1 MNKELLNAIAY
12 LSEEK
17 GVSSDVI
24 CDSLEA
30 VLITAYKKEP
40 DANPTAEVTLNRTT
54 GDYQIQAA
62 KTVVDDVEDENI
74 EISLDKARLI
84 DPGYEVGDI
93 VNVDVTPANF
103 GRIAA
108 QAAKQVMI
116 QRLREAERNI
126 VYDEFSDR
134 MDDIITGIIQRIEN
148 KSVYVDLGKAEA
160 ILPASEQIPTETY
173 TVGQRIKCYVVEV
186 RKTTKGAQILVSRTH
201 PGLLKRLFELEVP
214 EIYEGVV
221 ELKSVAR
228 EPGRRSKVAVYS
240 RDENVDSVGACV
252 GPKGVRVQNIVS
264 ELQNEKI
271 DIVKWDEDP
280 AVYIANALSP
290 AQVISV
296 TVDEAEKS
304 SGVVVPDYQLS
315 LAIGK
320 AGQNARLAAKLTNWK
335 IDIKSES
342 QAAESFDD
350 DAPEA
355 AEADDMDVLSEMAL
369 PSDDDTTVPTEGE

>member
-12 LSEEK
+12 LAKEK
-17 GVSSDVI
+17 GVSPDVI

-40 DANPTAEVTLNRTT
+40 DANPTAEVELNRST
-54 GDYQIQAA
+54 GDYAIKAA
-62 KTVVDDVEDENI
+62 KTVVDEVEDPHT
-74 EISLDKARLI
+74 EIALDKARLI
-84 DPGYEVGDI
+84 DVNYEVGDV
-93 VNVDVTPANF
+93 VNVDVTPDNF

-134 MDDIITGIIQRIEN
+134 TDDIITGIIQRIEN
-148 KSVYVDLGKAEA
+148 RNVYVDLGKAEA
-160 ILPASEQIPTETY
+160 ILPASEQ
-173 TVGQRIKCYVVEV
+173 
-186 RKTTKGAQILVSRTH
+186 
-201 PGLLKRLFELEVP
+201 KRLFELEVP

-228 EPGRRSKVAVYS
+228 EPGRRSKIAVYS
-240 RDENVDSVGACV
+240 RDANVDSVGACV
-252 GPKGVRVQNIVS
+252 GPKGSRVQNIVS

-296 TVDEAEKS
+296 TVDEGEKS
-304 SGVVVPDYQLS
+304 SSVVVPDYQLS

-342 QAAESFDD
+342 QAAELAAQAEVPQDSEPADD
-350 DAPEA
+350 LDILSDLAMPA
-355 AEADDMDVLSEMAL
+355 AEEGAAD
-369 PSDDDTTVPTEGE
+369 TEGE

>member
-1 MNKELLNAIAY
+1 MNKELLNAIAF
-12 LSEEK
+12 LSKEK
-17 GVSSDVI
+17 GVSTDVI

-40 DANPTAEVTLNRTT
+40 EANPIADVELNRET
-54 GDYQIQAA
+54 GDYRIVAA
-62 KTVVDDVEDENI
+62 QTVVDEVENPHN
-74 EISLDKARLI
+74 EISLEDARKI
-84 DPGYEVGDI
+84 NPEYEVGDV
-93 VNVDVTPANF
+93 VNVDVTPDNF

-126 VYDEFSDR
+126 VYDEFYNR
-134 MDDIITGIIQRIEN
+134 TDDIITGLIQRIEN
-148 KSVYVDLGKAEA
+148 RNVYVDLGKAEA
-160 ILPASEQIPTETY
+160 VLPVSEQIPTENY
-173 TVGQRIKCYVVEV
+173 AIGQRIKCYVVEV

-228 EPGRRSKVAVYS
+228 EPGRRSKIAVYS

-252 GPKGVRVQNIVS
+252 GPKGTRVQNIVT

-296 TVDEAEKS
+296 TVDESDKS
-304 SGVVVPDYQLS
+304 SSVVVPDYQLS

-342 QAAESFDD
+342 QAQ
-350 DAPEA
+350 EA
-355 AEADDMDVLSEMAL
+355 AEAHTEEAAEPADADMDILSDLAL
-369 PSDDDTTVPTEGE
+369 PSDNPTDAQE

>member
-12 LSEEK
+12 LSKEK

-62 KTVVDDVEDENI
+62 KTVVDDVE

>member
-1 MNKELLNAIAY
+1 MNKELLNAIAF
-12 LSEEK
+12 LSKEK
-17 GVSSDVI
+17 GVSTDVI

-40 DANPTAEVTLNRTT
+40 EANPIADVELNRET
-54 GDYQIQAA
+54 GDYRIVAA
-62 KTVVDDVEDENI
+62 QTVVDEVENPHN
-74 EISLDKARLI
+74 EISLEDARKI
-84 DPGYEVGDI
+84 NPEYEVGDV
-93 VNVDVTPANF
+93 VNVDVTPDNF

-126 VYDEFSDR
+126 VYDEFYNR
-134 MDDIITGIIQRIEN
+134 TDDIITGLIQRIEN
-148 KSVYVDLGKAEA
+148 RNVYVDLGKAEA
-160 ILPASEQIPTETY
+160 VLPVSEQIPTETY
-173 TVGQRIKCYVVEV
+173 VVGQRIKCYVVEV

-228 EPGRRSKVAVYS
+228 EPGRRSKIAVYS

-252 GPKGVRVQNIVS
+252 GPKGTRVQNIVT

-296 TVDEAEKS
+296 TVDESDKS
-304 SGVVVPDYQLS
+304 SSVVVPDYQLS

-342 QAAESFDD
+342 QAQ
-350 DAPEA
+350 EA
-355 AEADDMDVLSEMAL
+355 AEAHDEEAAEPADADMDILSDLAL
-369 PSDDDTTVPTEGE
+369 PSDNSTDAQE

>member
-1 MNKELLNAIAY
+1 MNKELLNAIAF
-12 LSEEK
+12 LSKEK
-17 GVSSDVI
+17 GVSTDVI

-40 DANPTAEVTLNRTT
+40 EANPIADVELNRET
-54 GDYQIQAA
+54 GDYRIVAA
-62 KTVVDDVEDENI
+62 QTVVEEVENPHG
-74 EISLDKARLI
+74 EISLEDARKLN
-84 DPGYEVGDI
+84 PEYEIGDV
-93 VNVDVTPANF
+93 VNVDVTPDNF

-126 VYDEFSDR
+126 VYDEFYNR
-134 MDDIITGIIQRIEN
+134 TDDIITGLIQRVEN
-148 KSVYVDLGKAEA
+148 RNVYVDLGKAEA
-160 ILPASEQIPTETY
+160 VLPVSEQIPTETY

-228 EPGRRSKVAVYS
+228 EPGRRSKIAVYS

-252 GPKGVRVQNIVS
+252 GPKGTRVQNIVT

-290 AQVISV
+290 AQVLSV
-296 TVDEAEKS
+296 TVDESEKS
-304 SGVVVPDYQLS
+304 SSVVVPDYQLS

-342 QAAESFDD
+342 QAQEAK
-350 DAPEA
+350 AAQPEA
-355 AEADDMDVLSEMAL
+355 LSESADEDMDILSDLAL
-369 PSDDDTTVPTEGE
+369 PSDDTSAE

>member
-1 MNKELLNAIAY
+1 MNKELLNAIAF
-12 LSEEK
+12 LSKEK
-17 GVSSDVI
+17 GVSTDVI

-40 DANPTAEVTLNRTT
+40 EANPIADVELNRET
-54 GDYQIQAA
+54 GDYRIVAA
-62 KTVVDDVEDENI
+62 QTVVEEVENPHG
-74 EISLDKARLI
+74 EISLEDARKLN
-84 DPGYEVGDI
+84 PEYEVGDV
-93 VNVDVTPANF
+93 VNVDVTPDNF

-126 VYDEFSDR
+126 VYDEFYNR
-134 MDDIITGIIQRIEN
+134 TDDIITGLIQRIEN
-148 KSVYVDLGKAEA
+148 RNVYVDLGKAEA
-160 ILPASEQIPTETY
+160 VLPVSEQIPTETY

-228 EPGRRSKVAVYS
+228 EPGRRSKIAVYS

-252 GPKGVRVQNIVS
+252 GPKGTRVQNIVT

-290 AQVISV
+290 AQVLSV
-296 TVDEAEKS
+296 TVDESEKS
-304 SGVVVPDYQLS
+304 SSVVVPDYQLS

-342 QAAESFDD
+342 QAQEAK
-350 DAPEA
+350 AAQPEA
-355 AEADDMDVLSEMAL
+355 LSESADEDMDILSDLAL
-369 PSDDDTTVPTEGE
+369 PSDDTSAE

>member
-1 MNKELLNAIAY
+1 MNKELLSAIEY
-12 LSEEK
+12 LSKEK
-17 GVSSDVI
+17 GVTADVI

-30 VLITAYKKEP
+30 VLITAYKKEY
-40 DANPTAEVTLNRTT
+40 DGNPNATVRLDRLT
-54 GDYQIQAA
+54 GDYSIVSPKKVVAE
-62 KTVVDDVEDENI
+62 VDDEEN
-74 EISLDKARLI
+74 EISLEDARAIDK
-84 DPGYEVGDI
+84 GYEEGDEI
-93 VNVDVTPANF
+93 LVDVTPKNF

-126 VYDEFSDR
+126 VYDEFYGR
-134 MDDIITGIIQRIEN
+134 TDDIITGIIQRIEQKN
-148 KSVYVDLGKAEA
+148 VYIDLGKAEA
-160 ILPASEQIPTETY
+160 VLPYSEQIPTEEY

-186 RKTTKGAQILVSRTH
+186 RNSPKGAQIQLSRTH

-214 EIYEGVV
+214 EIYDGVV
-221 ELKSVAR
+221 ELHSVAR
-228 EPGRRSKVAVYS
+228 EPGKRSKIAVYS
-240 RDENVDSVGACV
+240 RDPNVDCVGACV
-252 GPKGVRVQNIVS
+252 GPKGARVQNIVM

-290 AQVISV
+290 AQVVSV
-296 TVDEAEKS
+296 TIDEGAKS
-304 SGVVVPDYQLS
+304 SVVVVPDYQLS

-342 QAAESFDD
+342 QAEDGDVATGDD
-350 DAPEA
+350 DILAEFDAVDNEA
-355 AEADDMDVLSEMAL
+355 TSMPVEDEV
-369 PSDDDTTVPTEGE
+369 

>member
-1 MNKELLNAIAY
+1 
-12 LSEEK
+12 
-17 GVSSDVI
+17 
-24 CDSLEA
+24 
-30 VLITAYKKEP
+30 
-40 DANPTAEVTLNRTT
+40 
-54 GDYQIQAA
+54 
-62 KTVVDDVEDENI
+62 
-74 EISLDKARLI
+74 
-84 DPGYEVGDI
+84 
-93 VNVDVTPANF
+93 
-103 GRIAA
+103 
-108 QAAKQVMI
+108 MI

-342 QAAESFDD
+342 QAAESFDEE
-350 DAPEA
+350 APET
-355 AEADDMDVLSEMAL
+355 AETDDLDVLSEMAL

>member
-12 LSEEK
+12 LSKEK

-134 MDDIITGIIQRIEN
+134 MDDIITGIIQRIEIRASMSISGKPKRSCRRRN
-148 KSVYVDLGKAEA
+148 RFRPKPTPSASASNATSSKYVRRRKAPRSSYPGPIRA
-160 ILPASEQIPTETY
+160 CSNAS
-173 TVGQRIKCYVVEV
+173 
-186 RKTTKGAQILVSRTH
+186 L
-201 PGLLKRLFELEVP
+201 
-214 EIYEGVV
+214 
-221 ELKSVAR
+221 
-228 EPGRRSKVAVYS
+228 
-240 RDENVDSVGACV
+240 
-252 GPKGVRVQNIVS
+252 
-264 ELQNEKI
+264 
-271 DIVKWDEDP
+271 
-280 AVYIANALSP
+280 
-290 AQVISV
+290 
-296 TVDEAEKS
+296 
-304 SGVVVPDYQLS
+304 
-315 LAIGK
+315 
-320 AGQNARLAAKLTNWK
+320 NWK
-335 IDIKSES
+335 YRKSMKVS
-342 QAAESFDD
+342 SN
-350 DAPEA
+350 
-355 AEADDMDVLSEMAL
+355 
-369 PSDDDTTVPTEGE
+369 

>member
-1 MNKELLNAIAY
+1 MNKELLSAIEY
-12 LSEEK
+12 LSKEK
-17 GVSSDVI
+17 GVTADVI

-30 VLITAYKKEP
+30 VLITAYKKEY
-40 DANPTAEVTLNRTT
+40 DGNPNATVRLDRLT
-54 GDYQIQAA
+54 GDYSIVSP
-62 KTVVDDVEDENI
+62 KTVVAEVADEEN
-74 EISLDKARLI
+74 EISLEDARAIDK
-84 DPGYEVGDI
+84 GYEEGDEI
-93 VNVDVTPANF
+93 LVDVTPKNF

-126 VYDEFSDR
+126 VYDEFYGR
-134 MDDIITGIIQRIEN
+134 TDDIITGIILRIEQKN
-148 KSVYVDLGKAEA
+148 VYIDLGKAEA
-160 ILPASEQIPTETY
+160 VLPYSEQIPTEEY

-186 RKTTKGAQILVSRTH
+186 RNSPKGAQIQLSRTH

-214 EIYEGVV
+214 EIYDGVV
-221 ELKSVAR
+221 ELHSVAR
-228 EPGRRSKVAVYS
+228 EPGKRSKIAVYS
-240 RDENVDSVGACV
+240 RDPNVDCVGACV
-252 GPKGVRVQNIVS
+252 GPKGARVQNIVM

-290 AQVISV
+290 AQVVSV
-296 TVDEAEKS
+296 TIDEGAKS
-304 SGVVVPDYQLS
+304 SVVVVPDYQLS

-342 QAAESFDD
+342 QAEDGDVATGDD
-350 DAPEA
+350 DILAEFDAVDNEA
-355 AEADDMDVLSEMAL
+355 TSMPVEDEV
-369 PSDDDTTVPTEGE
+369 

>member
-1 MNKELLNAIAY
+1 MNKELLNAIAF
-12 LSEEK
+12 LSKEK
-17 GVSSDVI
+17 GVSTDVI

-40 DANPTAEVTLNRTT
+40 EANPIADVELNRET
-54 GDYQIQAA
+54 GDYRIVAA
-62 KTVVDDVEDENI
+62 QTVVDEVENPHT
-74 EISLDKARLI
+74 EISLEDARKI
-84 DPGYEVGDI
+84 NPEYEVGDV
-93 VNVDVTPANF
+93 VNVDVTPDNF

-126 VYDEFSDR
+126 VYDEFYNR
-134 MDDIITGIIQRIEN
+134 TDDIITGLIQRIEN
-148 KSVYVDLGKAEA
+148 RNVYVDLGKAEA
-160 ILPASEQIPTETY
+160 VLPVSEQIPTENY
-173 TVGQRIKCYVVEV
+173 AVGQRIKCYVVEV

-221 ELKSVAR
+221 ELKSLAR
-228 EPGRRSKVAVYS
+228 DPGRRSKIAVYS

-252 GPKGVRVQNIVS
+252 GPKGTRVQNIVT

-296 TVDEAEKS
+296 TVDESDKS
-304 SGVVVPDYQLS
+304 SSVVVPDYQLS

-342 QAAESFDD
+342 QAQ
-350 DAPEA
+350 EA
-355 AEADDMDVLSEMAL
+355 AEAHTEEAAEPADADMDILSDLAL
-369 PSDDDTTVPTEGE
+369 PSDNPTDAQE

>member
-1 MNKELLNAIAY
+1 MNKELLNAIAF
-12 LSEEK
+12 LSKEK
-17 GVSSDVI
+17 GVSTDVI

-40 DANPTAEVTLNRTT
+40 EANPLADVELNRET
-54 GDYQIQAA
+54 GDYRIVAA
-62 KTVVDDVEDENI
+62 KTVVEEVANEHG
-74 EISLDKARLI
+74 EISLEDARKLN
-84 DPGYEVGDI
+84 PEYEVGDV
-93 VNVDVTPANF
+93 VNVDVTPSNF

-116 QRLREAERNI
+116 QRLREAERSI
-126 VYDEFSDR
+126 VYDEFYNR
-134 MDDIITGIIQRIEN
+134 TDDIITGLIQRIEN
-148 KSVYVDLGKAEA
+148 KNVYVDLGKAEA

-228 EPGRRSKVAVYS
+228 EPGRRSKIAVYS

-252 GPKGVRVQNIVS
+252 GPKGSRVQNIVT

-296 TVDEAEKS
+296 TVDEGEKS
-304 SGVVVPDYQLS
+304 SSVVVPDYQLS

-342 QAAESFDD
+342 QAAALAE
-350 DAPEA
+350 EA
-355 AEADDMDVLSEMAL
+355 AKQEEPEEPEDILSELDMPAAED
-369 PSDDDTTVPTEGE
+369 SQGEA

>member
-12 LSEEK
+12 LSKEK

-186 RKTTKGAQILVSRTH
+186 
-201 PGLLKRLFELEVP
+201 
-214 EIYEGVV
+214 
-221 ELKSVAR
+221 
-228 EPGRRSKVAVYS
+228 
-240 RDENVDSVGACV
+240 
-252 GPKGVRVQNIVS
+252 
-264 ELQNEKI
+264 
-271 DIVKWDEDP
+271 
-280 AVYIANALSP
+280 
-290 AQVISV
+290 
-296 TVDEAEKS
+296 
-304 SGVVVPDYQLS
+304 
-315 LAIGK
+315 
-320 AGQNARLAAKLTNWK
+320 
-335 IDIKSES
+335 
-342 QAAESFDD
+342 
-350 DAPEA
+350 
-355 AEADDMDVLSEMAL
+355 
-369 PSDDDTTVPTEGE
+369 

>member
-12 LSEEK
+12 LSKEK
-17 GVSSDVI
+17 GVSPDVI

-40 DANPTAEVTLNRTT
+40 DANPTAEVELNRST
-54 GDYQIQAA
+54 GDYAIKAA
-62 KTVVDDVEDENI
+62 KTVVDEVEDPHT

-84 DPGYEVGDI
+84 DVNYEVGDV
-93 VNVDVTPANF
+93 VNVDVTPDNF

-134 MDDIITGIIQRIEN
+134 TDDIITGIIQRIEN
-148 KSVYVDLGKAEA
+148 RNVYVDLGKAEA
-160 ILPASEQIPTETY
+160 ILPASEQIPSETY
-173 TVGQRIKCYVVEV
+173 SVGQRIKCYVVEV

-228 EPGRRSKVAVYS
+228 EPGRRSKIAVYS
-240 RDENVDSVGACV
+240 RDANVDSVGACV
-252 GPKGVRVQNIVS
+252 G
-264 ELQNEKI
+264 
-271 DIVKWDEDP
+271 
-280 AVYIANALSP
+280 
-290 AQVISV
+290 
-296 TVDEAEKS
+296 
-304 SGVVVPDYQLS
+304 
-315 LAIGK
+315 
-320 AGQNARLAAKLTNWK
+320 
-335 IDIKSES
+335 
-342 QAAESFDD
+342 
-350 DAPEA
+350 
-355 AEADDMDVLSEMAL
+355 
-369 PSDDDTTVPTEGE
+369 